1 MLEETGMNATRL
13 LRRVRQLAATLL
25 AAGLTA
31 AAGLAAA
38 APGPDEITT
47 ELLVKLR
54 RGTDLQPLLARYP
67 LALAGRFGARP
78 IFRFRVTG
86 SARPKDV
93 LARLLLEPSV
103 MLAETNSRQASP
115 EARKN
120 MAWAIGQPDAYA
132 AQWAPAALRLPAA
145 QRLATGRGVRVAV
158 LDTGVDG
165 RHPALTGRML
175 PGRDFVDADRNA
187 SEPVLSNGPAW
198 GHGTHVA
205 GLIALVA
212 PNARIMPVRVLDPD
226 GLGNSWVLA
235 EALLWAADPDGNP
248 DTDDG
253 ADVINLSLGT
263 LARTDVLDAI
273 ARIAACQPAVA
284 GDPVADR
291 SDPGYADDER
301 RCAAG
306 RGAVLVAAAGN
317 DGSRVRQ
324 YPAAEG
330 VYGLISVGA
339 SRPDG
344 TIAAF
349 SNFGSWVRMAAPG
362 LRLTSTLPGGHW
374 GSWSGTS
381 MAAPLVAG
389 TAALVRER
397 APALQPKEVVQRM
410 RRATALSC
418 DDVLPLL
425 DAYAAVA
432 GTRAPDR
439 VCP

>member
-1 MLEETGMNATRL
+1 MNPTRL
-13 LRRVRQLAATLL
+13 QRPIRRLL
-25 AAGLTA
+25 AAL
-31 AAGLAAA
+31 LAAA
-38 APGPDEITT
+38 AAAAAALAGPAAAASGPDRIDN

-54 RGTDLQPLLARYP
+54 RGADLQALLAKHP
-67 LALAGRFGARP
+67 LALASRFGARP
-78 IFRFRVTG
+78 IFRLTVTG
-86 SARPKDV
+86 NARPADV
-93 LARLLLEPSV
+93 LDALRLEPTV
-103 MLAETNSRQASP
+103 MVAETNSRQASP

-132 AQWAPAALRLPAA
+132 AQWAPAALRLSAA

-175 PGRDFVDADRNA
+175 PGRDFVDGDRNA
-187 SEPVLSNGPAW
+187 SEPAVPNGAAW

-212 PNARIMPVRVLDPD
+212 PNARIMPARVLDPD
-226 GLGNSWVLA
+226 GVGNSWVLA

-253 ADVINLSLGT
+253 ADVINMSLGT

-284 GDPVADR
+284 GDPVGDR

-301 RCAAG
+301 RCAAR

-317 DGSRVRQ
+317 DASRVRQ

-330 VYGLISVGA
+330 VYGLVSVGA
-339 SRPDG
+339 SRPNG
-344 TIAAF
+344 SIATF
-349 SNFGSWVRMAAPG
+349 SNFGSWVRLAAPG
-362 LRLTSTLPGGHW
+362 QRITSTLPGGLW
-374 GSWSGTS
+374 GTWSGTS

-397 APALQPKEVVQRM
+397 APTLQPKEVVQRM
-410 RRATALSC
+410 RRATAPSC
-418 DDVLPLL
+418 DDLLPLL
-425 DAYAAVA
+425 DAHAAVA
-432 GTRAPDR
+432 GVPAPDR

>member
-1 MLEETGMNATRL
+1 MGPTTKL
-13 LRRVRQLAATLL
+13 LRRLLL
-25 AAGLTA
+25 ALLTA
-31 AAGLAAA
+31 AAGLASAA
-38 APGPDEITT
+38 TGPDDLPN

-54 RGTDLQPLLARYP
+54 RSADLQPLLAKYP

-78 IFRFRVTG
+78 IFRFTVTG
-86 SARPKDV
+86 GARPKDV
-93 LARLLLEPSV
+93 LARLLLDPAV

-120 MAWAIGQPDAYA
+120 MAWAIGQADAYA
-132 AQWAPAALRLPAA
+132 AQWAPAALRLGAA

-158 LDTGVDG
+158 LDTGVDA
-165 RHPALTGRML
+165 RHPALANRVL
-175 PGRDFVDADRNA
+175 AGRDFVDGDRTA
-187 SEPVLSNGPAW
+187 SEPVTPNGAAW

-212 PNARIMPVRVLDPD
+212 PNARILPARVLDPD
-226 GLGNSWVLA
+226 GVGNSWVLA
-235 EALLWAADPDGNP
+235 EALLWAVDPDGNP
-248 DTDDG
+248 ATDDG
-253 ADVINLSLGT
+253 ADVINMSLGT
-263 LARTDVLDAI
+263 LSRTSVLEAI
-273 ARIAACQPAVA
+273 SHLATCQPPVA
-284 GDPVADR
+284 DDPVADR

-301 RCAAG
+301 RCAA
-306 RGAVLVAAAGN
+306 RPAPVLVAAAGN
-317 DGSRVRQ
+317 DGSRVRE

-339 SRPDG
+339 ARPDA
-344 TIAAF
+344 TVAPF

-362 LRLTSTLPGGHW
+362 QRIVSSLPGGRW

-389 TAALVRER
+389 TVALVRER
-397 APALQPKEVVQRM
+397 VPALSAKDVAQRM

-418 DDVLPLL
+418 DGVLPLL
-425 DAYAAVA
+425 DSYAAVA
-432 GTRAPDR
+432 GTKAPER

>member
-1 MLEETGMNATRL
+1 MNTTRL
-13 LRRVRQLAATLL
+13 LRRLLRRVAPAALALLL
-25 AAGLTA
+25 AGT
-31 AAGLAAA
+31 AGLAAA
-38 APGPDEITT
+38 ASGPDQIPG

-54 RGTDLQPLLARYP
+54 RGSDLQPLLAKYP

-86 SARPKDV
+86 TARPQDV
-93 LARLLLEPSV
+93 LAALALEPAV
-103 MLAETNSRQASP
+103 MLAETNSRQSSP

-132 AQWAPAALRLPAA
+132 TQWAPAALRLGAA

-175 PGRDFVDADRNA
+175 PGRDFVDGDRNA

-212 PNARIMPVRVLDPD
+212 PNARLMPVRVLDPD
-226 GLGNSWVLA
+226 GVGNSWVLA
-235 EALLWAADPDGNP
+235 EALLWAADPDGDP
-248 DTDDG
+248 ATDDG
-253 ADVINLSLGT
+253 ADVINMSLGT
-263 LARTDVLDAI
+263 LARTDVLDAV

-284 GDPVADR
+284 GDPVGDR

-301 RCAAG
+301 RCAA
-306 RGAVLVAAAGN
+306 RPGAVLVAAAGN
-317 DGSRVRQ
+317 DASRVRQ

-330 VYGLISVGA
+330 VYGLVSVGA

-344 TIAAF
+344 RIAAF
-349 SNFGSWVRMAAPG
+349 SNFGSWVRLAAPG

-374 GSWSGTS
+374 GTWSGTS
-381 MAAPLVAG
+381 MAAPLVSG

-397 APALQPKEVVQRM
+397 APTLLPKEVVQRM
-410 RRATALSC
+410 RRASADSC
-418 DDVLPLL
+418 DDLLPLL
-425 DAYAAVA
+425 DAHAAVA
-432 GTRAPDR
+432 GTRAPAR

>member
-1 MLEETGMNATRL
+1 MNTTRL
-13 LRRVRQLAATLL
+13 LRRLAATLL
-25 AAGLTA
+25 AAGLAA
-31 AAGLAAA
+31 AAGVAAA
-38 APGPDEITT
+38 ASGPDRIAG

-54 RGTDLQPLLARYP
+54 RSTDLQPLLARYP
-67 LALAGRFGARP
+67 VALAGRFGARP
-78 IFRFRVTG
+78 IFRLTVTG
-86 SARPKDV
+86 SARPNDV
-93 LARLLLEPSV
+93 LAALLLEPSV
-103 MLAETNSRQASP
+103 MLAETNSRQSSP

-132 AQWAPAALRLPAA
+132 AQWAPAALNLPAA

-165 RHPALTGRML
+165 RHPSLSGRML
-175 PGRDFVDADRNA
+175 PGRDFVDDDRNA
-187 SEPVLSNGPAW
+187 SEPAVANGAAW

-226 GLGNSWVLA
+226 GVGNSWVLA

-248 DTDDG
+248 ATDDG
-253 ADVINLSLGT
+253 ADVINMSLGT

-284 GDPVADR
+284 DDPVGDR

-301 RCAAG
+301 RCAARPG
-306 RGAVLVAAAGN
+306 SVLVAAAGN

-324 YPAAEG
+324 YPAAES

-339 SRPDG
+339 SRPNG
-344 TIAAF
+344 TIATF
-349 SNFGSWVRMAAPG
+349 SNFGSWVRLAAPG
-362 LRLTSTLPGGHW
+362 QRITSTLPGGHW
-374 GSWSGTS
+374 GTWSGTS

-397 APALQPKEVVQRM
+397 APGLSAKDVAQRL
-410 RRATALSC
+410 RRASSLSC
-418 DDVLPLL
+418 DGVLPVL
-425 DAYAAVA
+425 DAAAAVA
-432 GTRAPDR
+432 NLRAAER
-439 VCP
+439 ACP